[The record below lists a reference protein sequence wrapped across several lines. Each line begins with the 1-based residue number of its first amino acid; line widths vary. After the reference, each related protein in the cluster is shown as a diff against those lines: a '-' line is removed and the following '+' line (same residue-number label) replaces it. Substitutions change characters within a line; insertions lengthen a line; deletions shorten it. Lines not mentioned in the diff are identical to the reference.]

1 MILVIGGNMKKFIE
15 ENKKVFEIMISVTL
29 CICAVIA
36 FYSIAQN
43 PQGFFEWLGTAISSI
58 GKLVNPILVGLLIA
72 YLLYRPCRAL
82 TRQLMKLKYYKNKE
96 EKANTLSVLL
106 VFILTLAFLV
116 AFMFMIIPNTV
127 ESITTLVGRLAE
139 LEKPAKDLV
148 DRLYENE
155 IVKDVL
161 RVFNIDAASG
171 EENGS
176 EVLVGLLS
184 KGKTLFT
191 AVGGFAYIFVSNLG
205 SFLYNFFIGF
215 IIAIYVNLDYKHL
228 MRQFKKII
236 MCITGKHYERLKYIA
251 ELSDKTFYNY
261 FEAKVV
267 TSFVIGFMGYVLCL
281 IFRIQYAATIG
292 IIVAVTNLIPIFG
305 PWVGGIFCVLFTLL
319 SGLKKAI
326 IVAVMI
332 VLLQQFDSNYIGPRI
347 LGPKIDLNGFWVFV
361 SVIVMGSIGGV
372 LGMLISMPLFSVLQ
386 VLIGEAVEKKLAASG
401 RTEEI

>member
-1 MILVIGGNMKKFIE
+1 MKKFIE
-15 ENKKVFEIMISVTL
+15 ENKKIFEIMILVTI
-29 CICAVIA
+29 CICIIIA
-36 FYSIAQN
+36 FYSISQN
-43 PQGFFEWLGTAISSI
+43 PQGFFDWLKAAFTEI
-58 GKLVNPILVGLLIA
+58 GKLFNPILVGLLIA

-82 TRQLMKLKYYKNKE
+82 TKQLMKLKYYKNKE

-127 ESITTLVGRLAE
+127 ESISTLVGRLAE
-139 LEKPAKDLV
+139 LEKPAKELV
-148 DRLYENE
+148 DRIYENE

-161 RVFNIDAASG
+161 KVFNIDATSG
-171 EENGS
+171 EKKGS
-176 EVLVGLLS
+176 EVLVGLLT
-184 KGKTLFT
+184 KGKTFFT
-191 AVGGFAYIFVSNLG
+191 AIGGFAYVFVSNLG

-228 MRQFKKII
+228 MKQFKKII
-236 MCITGKHYERLKYIA
+236 MCITGKHYEYLKYVA
-251 ELSDKTFYNY
+251 ELSDRTFYNY

-267 TSFVIGFMGYVLCL
+267 TSFVIGFMGYIICL

-305 PWVGGIFCVLFTLL
+305 PWLGGIFCVLFTLL

-332 VLLQQFDSNYIGPRI
+332 ILLQQFDSNFIGPRI

-386 VLIGEAVEKKLAASG
+386 VLIGEAIEKKLAASG
-401 RTEEI
+401 KAEGQ